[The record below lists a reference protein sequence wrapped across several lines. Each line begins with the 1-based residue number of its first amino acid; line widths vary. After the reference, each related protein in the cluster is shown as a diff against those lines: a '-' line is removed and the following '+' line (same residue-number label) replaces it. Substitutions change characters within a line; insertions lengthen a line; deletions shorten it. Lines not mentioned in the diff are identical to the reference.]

1 MSFIGVNEVVVDI
14 IECKTKN
21 DKIHIAMNNS
31 NYEVLLMG
39 DEKKTQVELSKRMAS
54 IGNLLWHF
62 NTIFYLEVI
71 FGSSF
76 KAYCVTLILT
86 FYNLKTFF
94 MQNIVHLFWQT
105 IVKLSS

>member
-1 MSFIGVNEVVVDI
+1 MSIIGVNEDVVDI

-31 NYEVLLMG
+31 IYEILLMG
-39 DEKKTQVELSKRMAS
+39 DEKRAQVELSKRMAS
-54 IGNLLWHF
+54 IGTLLWRF

-71 FGSSF
+71 FGRSS
-76 KAYCVTLILT
+76 KAYCVTLILSL
-86 FYNLKTFF
+86 YNLETYI

-105 IVKLSS
+105 MVKLSS

>member
-1 MSFIGVNEVVVDI
+1 LNVRQ
-14 IECKTKN
+14 KN
-21 DKIHIAMNNS
+21 DKIHIAMNNF
-31 NYEVLLMG
+31 NCEVLLVG

-71 FGSSF
+71 FGSSS
-76 KAYCVTLILT
+76 KAYCVTLILNL
-86 FYNLKTFF
+86 YNLKTFF

-105 IVKLSS
+105 MVKLSS